1 MKNIRH
7 ILTRRNAVSKIR
19 SVTKAMEMV
28 SAVRFARAHERVTA
42 MRLYVDRLAELAG
55 DVATRGG
62 RRDLHHPLLADGAAD
77 APHVLVVITSN
88 RGLCGAYNSAVLKVA
103 TERVAQ
109 FRQAELDVRLQVC
122 GRKGAAS
129 LRFRGYEVEQ
139 VGPAD
144 ADWSGHLDAD
154 LPELADMANSQIDAF
169 TAERIS
175 GLEIAYMQFVSG
187 GVQRPVIAQVLP
199 IGQLPSRVRMH
210 APTTA
215 EPTPY
220 EFVPSAGEILDRL
233 LPMAVR
239 MRVQQCFLDAALCE
253 HVWRRNAMQLATSSA
268 DDMVR
273 DLTLKYHRS
282 RQSQITAELAE
293 IAGGQDV
300 DDR

>member
-7 ILTRRNAVSKIR
+7 ILTRRNAVGKIR

-28 SAVRFARAHERVTA
+28 SAMRFAQAHERVTA

-55 DVATRGG
+55 DVVIRGG
-62 RRDLHHPLLADGAAD
+62 HGDLLHPLLADGAAE

-103 TERVAQ
+103 VDRVAQ
-109 FRQAELDVRLQVC
+109 FRQAEQDVRLGVC
-122 GRKGAAS
+122 GRKGAAF
-129 LRFRGYEVEQ
+129 LRFRGYEVRQ

-144 ADWSGHLDAD
+144 ADWSRHLDAD
-154 LPELADMANSQIDAF
+154 LPELTDMADSQIDAF
-169 TAERIS
+169 TTERIS

-187 GVQRPVIAQVLP
+187 GLQKPVIAQVLP
-199 IGQLPSRVRMH
+199 LGQLPSRVRMH

-215 EPTPY
+215 EPAPY
-220 EFVPSAGEILDRL
+220 EFVPSAEDILHRL

-239 MRVQQCFLDAALCE
+239 MRVRQCFLDAALCE
-253 HVWRRNAMQLATSSA
+253 HVWRRNAMRSATNSA
-268 DDMVR
+268 DDMIR
-273 DLTLKYHRS
+273 DLTLTYHRS

-293 IAGGQDV
+293 IAGGQV
-300 DDR
+300 DA